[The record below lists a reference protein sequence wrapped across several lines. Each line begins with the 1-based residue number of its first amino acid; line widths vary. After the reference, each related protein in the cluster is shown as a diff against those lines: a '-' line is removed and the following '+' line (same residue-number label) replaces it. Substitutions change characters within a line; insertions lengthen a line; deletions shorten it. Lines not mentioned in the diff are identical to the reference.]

1 MLYLIIFIYETIKF
15 YFLILFHLEP
25 FGFSAFLAVGGA
37 LANFCGI
44 ESNGS
49 EVQLLKA
56 FSPIEVTEEGIV
68 ICVNDEQPSKAPFP
82 IEVTEEGIS
91 NVICVNDEHPEKAL
105 FSIEAT
111 EEGIVICA
119 NDEQPE
125 KA

>member
-68 ICVNDEQPSKAPFP
+68 ICVNDEQPEKAKSP
-82 IEVTEEGIS
+82 IEVTEEGI
-91 NVICVNDEHPEKAL
+91 VICVNDEHPLKAP
-105 FSIEAT
+105 SPIEVT
-111 EEGIVICA
+111 EEGIVIFV
-119 NDEQPE
+119 NDEHFS
-125 KA
+125 KV